1 MTIKLRTKR
10 PDRILK
16 QIVVA
21 LEEYQAAH
29 PRAEIEAYRQNSV
42 SVRVRI
48 IDPDLAGKSRVQR
61 EEEIWPL
68 LEKLPEETVQEISL
82 LLLFTPDET
91 AKSLSNME
99 FDNPTL
105 PKL

>member
-1 MTIKLRTKR
+1 MPIKLRTKR

-16 QIVVA
+16 QIVAA

-29 PRAEIEAYRQNSV
+29 PQAEIEAYRQNSV

-48 IDPDLAGKSRVQR
+48 IDPDFADKGRVQR
-61 EEEIWPL
+61 EDEIWPY
-68 LEKLPEETVQEISL
+68 LERLPEETAQEISL
-82 LLLFTPDET
+82 LLLFAPGEP
-91 AKSLSNME
+91 AKSGSNME